1 MPRFAA
7 NLTMLFCELPFLDRF
22 EAAKAAGFSGIEFLF
37 PYDFEKAALR
47 ERLLQHDALPQPNDP
62 SFRNSKK
69 NKEPVPP
76 IGTVLPVVPA
86 A

>member
-37 PYDFEKAALR
+37 PGEGGGSWGGCSRDGGGGFDRA
-47 ERLLQHDALPQPNDP
+47 RLI
-62 SFRNSKK
+62 RRY
-69 NKEPVPP
+69 
-76 IGTVLPVVPA
+76 
-86 A
+86 